1 MSVIGY
7 DDQCYVEF
15 LKPPL
20 TTVKGFGEAI
30 GARLARFVR
39 AVMEGDADGL
49 ELREM
54 IPPLLITRGTVSAR
68 GNTR

>member
-30 GARLARFVR
+30 GARLAVS
-39 AVMEGDADGL
+39 
-49 ELREM
+49 
-54 IPPLLITRGTVSAR
+54 SAR
-68 GNTR
+68 